1 MTKNERTSRKVP
13 DEFELEAA
21 KPADAAV
28 RRALIEAREE
38 FLLFLYQR
46 VGNKSDAEELLQRFS
61 LKALERAEQLRDIRS
76 VRGWLG
82 RILTTTLIDHHRRV
96 GRHRKRE
103 IGTDPSDLE
112 SLAIEPD
119 HEMDEA
125 ICNCLHKLL
134 PTLKPEYAD
143 VLWRSDILDEPRDRI
158 AASLGTTLNNVTVRL
173 HRARQT
179 LRKRLEEMCLS
190 CPTHGFLACECEEIE
205 QARAKHENLKGKDL
219 DGRQ

>member
-1 MTKNERTSRKVP
+1 MAKNESTSRKALEEP
-13 DEFELEAA
+13 ELAAA

-46 VGNKSDAEELLQRFS
+46 VGNRNDAEELLQKFS
-61 LKALERAEQLRDIRS
+61 LKALERAAQLRDIRS

-82 RILTTTLIDHHRRV
+82 RILTTTLIDHHRRA
-96 GRHRKRE
+96 GRQRKTE

-112 SLAIEPD
+112 SMAIEAD

-190 CPTHGFLACECEEIE
+190 CPTHGFLECECEEIE
-205 QARAKHENLKGKDL
+205 QAKAKHGNLKGNDV
-219 DGRQ
+219 DERP